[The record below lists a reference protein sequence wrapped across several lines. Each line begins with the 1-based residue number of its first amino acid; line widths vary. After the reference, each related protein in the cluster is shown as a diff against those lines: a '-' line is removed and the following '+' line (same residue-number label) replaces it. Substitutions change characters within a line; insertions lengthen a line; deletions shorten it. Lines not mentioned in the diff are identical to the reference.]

1 MTLTEKIALINSIR
15 DSIREKIDLPPVEI
29 VVNNVDNSDVA
40 IEEPVIPQPKY
51 KQPRKMSSKRI
62 EPEILSFEKQIPKKE
77 LSSCLTKLLAKTEL
91 DNPMISYEKFNGKND
106 SQNSLELEII
116 FPLHD
121 NYKLT
126 VVIKN
131 DTIINDLI
139 GYCLYEYSKDKA
151 ATPFPAKIRTDPKEW
166 DLKIAEDGEIDEDF
180 PALDRN
186 RQIKKY
192 QFDQFALVPIRGVLN
207 SQELENAAGEG
218 KEEQVFLKVHLYST
232 LEVKQTTMMHMPLH
246 LTMREIFG
254 RICEKRKYNPKD
266 YILKMPDTKTDV
278 PLDVTL
284 QKMDCIEFCV
294 LKRASGGGNN
304 HLRSWRYFLATTG
317 RVR

>member
-1 MTLTEKIALINSIR
+1 MTLAEKLALINSLR
-15 DSIREKIDLPPVEI
+15 ESIQARIDLPPAENI
-29 VVNNVDNSDVA
+29 MCDIDNSDTA
-40 IEEPVIPQPKY
+40 IEESTMPQ
-51 KQPRKMSSKRI
+51 QRKLARRMSSKKV
-62 EPEILSFEKQIPKKE
+62 ETELMTFTKQIPVPKTASN
-77 LSSCLTKLLAKTEL
+77 LSGLLSKTEL
-91 DNPMISYEKFNGKND
+91 DNPMLIYERFSGKND
-106 SQNSLELEII
+106 GQNALQLEIF
-116 FPLHD
+116 FPMFD
-121 NYKLT
+121 NYKL
-126 VVIKN
+126 VIKVKT

-139 GYCLYEYSKDKA
+139 GYCLYEYSKDKSL
-151 ATPFPAKIRTDPKEW
+151 PELPVKIRSDPKDW

-192 QFDQFALVPIRGVLN
+192 QFDQFALIPIRGLSSN
-207 SQELENAAGEG
+207 GDSDSPNGEA
-218 KEEQVFLKVHLYST
+218 KEEQVFLKIHLYST
-232 LEVKQTTMMHMPLH
+232 LEIKQTTMMHMPLH

-294 LKRASGGGNN
+294 LKRSSGGGNAS
-304 HLRSWRYFLATTG
+304 LM
-317 RVR
+317 